1 MKLFDK
7 NNIYIS
13 DAKTKDDLF
22 KELFYKLKKDD
33 LVTDDF
39 LEMVKTREKSYPT
52 GMDMSLVDP
61 NISNIAIPHTEPS
74 AVKMTRIIPVKLNNN
89 ISFNNMIDPSQVL
102 EVKFIFMILNDESG
116 NQTNILSDIMDFV
129 IQTPD
134 INNLFNI
141 DSVDEI
147 YKFIEEN
154 FRESV
159 ND

>member
-22 KELFYKLKKDD
+22 KELFYKLKNDD

-129 IQTPD
+129 TQTPD

>member
-13 DAKTKDDLF
+13 DEKTKDDLF

-129 IQTPD
+129 TQTPD

>member
-116 NQTNILSDIMDFV
+116 NQTNILSDIMDF
-129 IQTPD
+129 ITQTPD

>member
-129 IQTPD
+129 TQTPD